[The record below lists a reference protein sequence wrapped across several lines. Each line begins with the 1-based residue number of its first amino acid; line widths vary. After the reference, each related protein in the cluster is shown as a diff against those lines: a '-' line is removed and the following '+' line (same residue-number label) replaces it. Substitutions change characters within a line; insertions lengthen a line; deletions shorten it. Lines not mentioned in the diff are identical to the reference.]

1 MAKAA
6 AAKAPSKTEVINNI
20 SQATDLSKKQVTAV
34 FDALATE
41 IKNALGKKGPGLFQ
55 VPGLCK
61 ITVKMI
67 PAKKE
72 GMRMDPFTKQERMFP
87 AKPARKTVR
96 LRALKG
102 LKDMV

>member
-6 AAKAPSKTEVINNI
+6 TAKAPSKTEVINNI
-20 SQATDLSKKQVTAV
+20 AQATELTKKQVAAV
-34 FDALATE
+34 FDALNDQ
-41 IKNALGKKGPGLFQ
+41 IKASLKKGSFQ

-61 ITVKMI
+61 IVVKQI
-67 PAKKE
+67 PAKKAGE
-72 GMRMDPFTKQERMFP
+72 RMDPFTKQMRMFP

-96 LRALKG
+96 IRPLKA